1 MRVKI
6 CGITRVE
13 QGVAI
18 AQLGATALGFIC
30 VPRSP
35 RYITGDLIKAIVTAL
50 PENIDTIGVF
60 AYATVAEITSI
71 TQTSYLSGIQLHG
84 NESPEFCLQIRQM
97 LPEVEIIKAL
107 RIKNLADLAETN
119 QYLDCVDTLLLD
131 AYHPQMLG
139 GSGTT
144 IDWNILQE
152 FNSPLPWLL
161 AGGIT
166 PENLLEA
173 INRVRP
179 HGVDLSSGV
188 ERAPGEKDLD
198 KVTRLFQQFKKIQ
211 I

>member
-6 CGITRVE
+6 CGITKVE

-18 AQLGATALGFIC
+18 ARLGATALGFIC

-35 RYITGDLIKAIVTAL
+35 RYISASQIKAIVAAL
-50 PENIDTIGVF
+50 PQNIDTIGVF
-60 AYATVAEITSI
+60 ADATVAEITSV
-71 TQTSYLSGIQLHG
+71 TQTSHLNGIQLHG
-84 NESPEFCLQIRQM
+84 NESPEFCLQMRQM

-107 RIKNLADLAETN
+107 RVKNPADLAEIDR
-119 QYLDCVDTLLLD
+119 YLDCVDTLLLD

-173 INRVRP
+173 IHRVRP

-188 ERAPGEKDLD
+188 ERTPGDKDLD
-198 KVTRLFQQFKKIQ
+198 KVARLFEELEKI
-211 I
+211 